1 MYYLTFCIFFLM
13 YQILLLIKL
22 EINVLNMKF
31 KKDNNKQNDK
41 VR

>member
-1 MYYLTFCIFFLM
+1 M